1 MLKYYL
7 FVSCLIAMIPLQSL
21 GTAPPEMLQNEEIS
35 VVFEKPLML
44 AAREVVRIYPTAKK
58 ELENLFGWRF
68 NIRPQVILVKDNQNF
83 KKMTRNDLFV
93 AFAVADKN
101 LVVIDYSR
109 MNVRPFTL
117 GVTLKHELCHLLLH
131 HQIRNSNLPRWL
143 NEGVCQ
149 WVSDGIGE
157 IYPDKSRSALD
168 AAIIS
173 GRMLPLQGLT
183 DNFPGNAASLMLAY
197 EQSKSVVAYIERK
210 YGKGTIMDILYH
222 LKNGDS
228 IETACMKSLSV
239 TADQMEKEWLD
250 QLARTPRWMV
260 FFANNLYGILFFL
273 AALLTFFGFIRL
285 IKRKKAY
292 RDWEDDE

>member
-1 MLKYYL
+1 
-7 FVSCLIAMIPLQSL
+7 
-21 GTAPPEMLQNEEIS
+21 
-35 VVFEKPLML
+35 
-44 AAREVVRIYPTAKK
+44 
-58 ELENLFGWRF
+58 
-68 NIRPQVILVKDNQNF
+68 
-83 KKMTRNDLFV
+83 
-93 AFAVADKN
+93 
-101 LVVIDYSR
+101 
-109 MNVRPFTL
+109 
-117 GVTLKHELCHLLLH
+117 
-131 HQIRNSNLPRWL
+131 
-143 NEGVCQ
+143 
-149 WVSDGIGE
+149 
-157 IYPDKSRSALD
+157 
-168 AAIIS
+168 
-173 GRMLPLQGLT
+173 MLPLQGLT